1 MNDLPQPR
9 MVEMVLARIV
19 LRENERGQQIYL
31 CERDGKRG
39 FPMVIGRNEAEEIQR
54 VVAQVPSPRPM
65 THQLALA
72 IVEGLGATVLRVD
85 IVDLRENT
93 YYAQLVLQ
101 SPDGSVTAVVD
112 ARPSDALALAL
123 RAGATIRIAEFVLEQ
138 VRTDRS
144 GPDPLP
150 PPSDASGGPPSAPP
164 DAPPS

>member
-1 MNDLPQPR
+1 MNDLPETK

-19 LRENERGQQIYL
+19 LRDNERGQQIYL

-39 FPMVIGRNEAEEIQR
+39 FPMVIGRSEAEEIQR
-54 VVAQVPSPRPM
+54 VVAQVASPRPM

-72 IVEGLGATVLRVD
+72 IVEGLGATVRRVD

-101 SPDGSVTAVVD
+101 SSDGAVTAVVD

-123 RAGATIRIAEFVLEQ
+123 RAGAPIRIAEFVLEQ

-150 PPSDASGGPPSAPP
+150 PAGGPADETPH
-164 DAPPS
+164 